1 MIIARLKREVA
12 ELKAELVMLKG
23 GEGVKESLTAE
34 DIDRCNKMVE
44 DFVETQDPMKQMGV
58 VSDRL
63 MINQCFYHFKHLYR
77 DMLKKVSKGG
87 KGGGAELSGP
97 NFGNAPMASPAPKGE
112 PGASSKEVKMMES
125 EMQRLQALVQQRDNE
140 IAILLSHVNKKAGG
154 GQGDFGSNP
163 GIPL

>member
-1 MIIARLKREVA
+1 
-12 ELKAELVMLKG
+12 MLKG

-44 DFVETQDPMKQMGV
+44 DFVDAQDPMKQMGI

-77 DMLKKVSKGG
+77 DMLKKASKGGG
-87 KGGGAELSGP
+87 KGGPDLSGP
-97 NFGNAPMASPAPKGE
+97 NFGNAPMASPAPKGDS
-112 PGASSKEVKMMES
+112 GASSKEVMMES

>member
-1 MIIARLKREVA
+1 VA
-12 ELKAELVMLKG
+12 ELKAELLMLKG

-44 DFVETQDPMKQMGV
+44 DFVDAQDPMKQMGI

-77 DMLKKVSKGG
+77 DQLKKVSKGG
-87 KGGGAELSGP
+87 GKGAIEVTGP
-97 NFGNAPMASPAPKGE
+97 NFGNAPMASPAPKGD

-125 EMQRLQALVQQRDNE
+125 EM
-140 IAILLSHVNKKAGG
+140 
-154 GQGDFGSNP
+154 
-163 GIPL
+163 